1 MEAYLAH
8 IAPDGR
14 EQTVLEHLTGTAEL
28 AEKFGASFDGEE
40 QTVEILCE
48 NSLAG
53 VMIDRFGKEVR
64 MSRVDDEHF
73 KVAVKVAASKHFVH
87 WVMALGSGAKIIGPE
102 NLVHEVN
109 EEIKRLAEQYRENLS
124 NK

>member
-1 MEAYLAH
+1 MAAYAKKMFNMF
-8 IAPDGR
+8 
-14 EQTVLEHLTGTAEL
+14 E
-28 AEKFGASFDGEE
+28 GEE

-53 VMIDRFGKEVR
+53 VMIDRFGTGPILTPCP
-64 MSRVDDEHF
+64 DGEHF

-109 EEIKRLAEQYRENLS
+109 EEIKRLAEQYRE
-124 NK
+124 K

>member
-1 MEAYLAH
+1 MKVRATE
-8 IAPDGR
+8 
-14 EQTVLEHLTGTAEL
+14 LTAATRRRYR
-28 AEKFGASFDGEE
+28 
-40 QTVEILCE
+40 Q
-48 NSLAG
+48 
-53 VMIDRFGKEVR
+53 
-64 MSRVDDEHF
+64 HF